1 MDDQMIAVQQQNGA
15 LVFSPEEEPGQKTNS
30 QNKWNILIVDD
41 DQEVHMVTKMVLS
54 GQTFAGRGFNFESC
68 YSGQQAKDALL
79 RRPDTAIILL
89 DVVMETDDAGLQFV
103 KWVREELKN
112 KFVRII
118 LRTGQPGQAPEEKV
132 IVEYDINDYKEKTEL
147 TSRKLLTTIISTLR
161 SYRDVTT
168 IEANRRGLQKIIEA
182 SANIFQ
188 LQSMK
193 KFACG
198 VLTQL
203 TALVNVNRN
212 AFYCRTSGFAATKH
226 HPTSND
232 YFILAATGDY
242 CRSIDQKA
250 RSVLPEQI
258 MQLIERATI
267 TKKSIFN
274 DESYIGYFCSQK
286 GYENIIFLE
295 GVKNLSAWEQD
306 MIEIFCCNVAIA
318 FENLYLNK
326 EIEDTQKEVIYMLG
340 DFVELR
346 SLETGK
352 HIKRVAKYTK
362 LLALKAG
369 LPDEMAKMLELA
381 VPLHDIGKLSTPDY
395 ILNKPAQLTDQEYAI
410 MKQHTIAGYNILKQ
424 SQRVIIKMA
433 ALIALQH
440 HEKYDGSGYPYG
452 LSGQDIDIC
461 GRIAAIADVFDA
473 LDSDRVYRPAWPMT
487 DIFEYFRSQRGL
499 HFDPVLTDLL
509 LNNIDEFLTI
519 RHEFSSHHID

>member
-1 MDDQMIAVQQQNGA
+1 MDDQLIDGQYLNEA
-15 LVFSPEEEPGQKTNS
+15 LAFSPEEELRRSSNLQDN
-30 QNKWNILIVDD
+30 WNILIVDD
-41 DQEVHMVTKMVLS
+41 DREVHLVTKMVLT

-68 YSGQQAKDALL
+68 YSSQQAKEALH
-79 RRPDTAIILL
+79 RTPDTAVILL

-112 KFVRII
+112 LFVRII

-147 TSRKLLTTIISTLR
+147 TSQKLLTTIISTLR
-161 SYRDVTT
+161 SYRDITT

-182 SANIFQ
+182 SANIFL

-203 TALVNVNRN
+203 TALINVNKN
-212 AFYCRTSGFAATKH
+212 AFYCRTSGFAATKQQPNSH
-226 HPTSND
+226 D

-242 CRSIDQKA
+242 CGIIDQKA
-250 RSVLPEQI
+250 RQVLPERI
-258 MQLIERATI
+258 MQLIEQSTKS
-267 TKKSIFN
+267 KKSIFYDN
-274 DESYIGYFCSQK
+274 CYVGYFCSKK

-295 GVKNLSAWEQD
+295 GVRNLSACEQD

-340 DFVELR
+340 EFAELR
-346 SLETGK
+346 SMETGK

-369 LPDEMAKMLELA
+369 LSEETAKMLELA
-381 VPLHDIGKLSTPDY
+381 VPLHDIGKLSTPDD
-395 ILNKPAQLTDQEYAI
+395 ILNKPSKLTDQEFAV
-410 MKQHTIAGYNILKQ
+410 MKRHTTAGYNILKQ
-424 SQRVIIKMA
+424 SQRAIVKMA

-452 LSGQDIDIC
+452 LAGQDIDIC

-473 LDSDRVYRPAWPMT
+473 LDSDRVYRPAWPMN
-487 DIFEYFRSQRGL
+487 DIIEYFRNQRGL

-509 LNNIDEFLTI
+509 LNNIEDFLVI
-519 RHEFSSHHID
+519 RHELCNIHID